1 MPPVNDKTLSSKERA
16 LLEAARREVGAK
28 APPREVAGTAG
39 ANPQARA
46 TAPERAAP
54 RAPVSPLDAPTVLG
68 WDHPAAQG
76 AAPTKAEEEKW
87 ARIAALMERERRDS
101 DARRRRARRNGF
113 AVVAVLVVILL
124 IVFARGLLR

>member
-1 MPPVNDKTLSSKERA
+1 MNDKTLSSKERA

-39 ANPQARA
+39 PGAPRPQARPA
-46 TAPERAAP
+46 APGRAAP

-76 AAPTKAEEEKW
+76 APPKPEDEKW
-87 ARIAALMERERRDS
+87 ARVAVLMERERRDA
-101 DARRRRARRNGF
+101 DARRRRTRRNGF
-113 AVVAVLVVILL
+113 AVVAVLVVIML
-124 IVFARGLLR
+124 IVFARALLR